1 MHFNMASVTKDLV
14 KQVALLESPR
24 ISLTTWR
31 MAYSQMSVYFDKVG
45 HKRLIE
51 KLKWYG
57 ILGETNPWIES
68 FHHGRTQSVVLDDVS
83 SNTAPVISGVPQ
95 GSVLGPCLF
104 LFYIN
109 DIAQNLNSTT
119 RLFADDTMIYMTIKS
134 DRDAKLLQDDLDT
147 LSRWEN
153 KWMMEFHPGKY
164 EVISITRKKIPIQ

>member
-68 FHHGRTQSVVLDDVS
+68 FHHGRTQSVVLDGVS
-83 SNTAPVISGVPQ
+83 SIRALVIAGVPQ

-104 LFYIN
+104 LFYIMIN

-119 RLFADDTMIYMTIKS
+119 HLFADDTMIYMTIKS
-134 DRDAKLLQDDLDT
+134 DSDA
-147 LSRWEN
+147 
-153 KWMMEFHPGKY
+153 
-164 EVISITRKKIPIQ
+164 